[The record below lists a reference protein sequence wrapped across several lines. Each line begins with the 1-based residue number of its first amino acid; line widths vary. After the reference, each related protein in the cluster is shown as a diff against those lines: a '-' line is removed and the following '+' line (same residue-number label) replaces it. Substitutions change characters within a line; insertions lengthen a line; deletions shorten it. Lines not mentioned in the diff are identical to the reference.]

1 MQKPL
6 LTIETCTPAS
16 RARRSSAA
24 WTSPSAQGE
33 THVLMGPN
41 GTGKSTLGCAIT
53 GSPAYTVTAG
63 RILFDGEDITQ
74 LPVNERAR
82 RGIFSVLPEPAG
94 GPRRHPQRLHPHG
107 AGAEDRQPP
116 APVGLQEKS

>member
-6 LTIETCTPAS
+6 LTIENLHAGVEGKEILRGVNLTIGA
-16 RARRSSAA
+16 
-24 WTSPSAQGE
+24 GE

-63 RILFDGEDITQ
+63 CILFDGEDITQ

-82 RGIFSVLPEPAG
+82 RGIFCPSRTRWRSPAS
-94 GPRRHPQRLHPHG
+94 PSAPSSARRWSKR
-107 AGAEDRQPP
+107 P
-116 APVGLQEKS
+116 AAACACGTSRKS